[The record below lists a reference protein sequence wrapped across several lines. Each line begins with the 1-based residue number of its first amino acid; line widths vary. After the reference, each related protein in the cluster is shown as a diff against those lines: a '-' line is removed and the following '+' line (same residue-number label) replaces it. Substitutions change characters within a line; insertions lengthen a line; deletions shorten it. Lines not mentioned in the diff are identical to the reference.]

1 MSRGGGGGGSQTV
14 TQQIDPFVREAFQQ
28 QLDAARSTA
37 GELGARQFAPV
48 SPLYETG
55 ESQLASVAQRPFTGA
70 EIAAFE
76 NPYEQAVVQQTLQ
89 DIEQQRQMGRQ
100 AESQRA
106 TAARAFGGSRQGVA
120 QSLID
125 EAALEQAARTS
136 AALRQQGFGTAATLA
151 QQARLLERQGAMDL
165 LGLGGT
171 RRQMTQ
177 EQLDAMRNLPL
188 ERLQITQ
195 SALSGG
201 LPNLGM
207 TQTTPTYRNAG
218 AGTLGGALAGAQ
230 LGSAIP
236 GLGTGIGAG
245 LGALIGLLG

>member
-1 MSRGGGGGGSQTV
+1 MSKGGGSQTV
-14 TQQIDPFVREAFQQ
+14 VQQADPMIREAYMQRRQ
-28 QLDAARSTA
+28 EAEQVAA
-37 GELGARQFAPV
+37 GLGPKQFAAI

-55 ESQLASVAQRPFTGA
+55 ERQLAAAAQRPFTGA

-76 NPYEQAVVQQTLQ
+76 NPYEQAVVQQALK
-89 DIEQQRQMGRQ
+89 DIEEQRQMGRQ
-100 AESQRA
+100 AEAQRA
-106 TAARAFGGSRQGVA
+106 MAARAFGGSRQGVA

-136 AALRQQGFGTAATLA
+136 AALRQQGFGAATQLA

-207 TQTTPTYRNAG
+207 TQTSPTYRNVGAG
-218 AGTLGGALAGAQ
+218 ALGGALAGAQ
-230 LGSAIP
+230 LGSVIP

-245 LGALIGLLG
+245 LGALLGLLG

>member
-1 MSRGGGGGGSQTV
+1 MSRGGGSQTV
-14 TQQIDPFVREAFQQ
+14 VQQADPLIREAYERRSQQ
-28 QLDAARSTA
+28 AEAVA
-37 GELGARQFAPV
+37 GGLTEKQFAPI

-55 ESQLASVAQRPFTGA
+55 ERQLAAAAQRPFTGQ
-70 EIAAFE
+70 EIATFQ
-76 NPYEQAVVQQTLQ
+76 NPYEQAVVQQALK
-89 DIEQQRQMGRQ
+89 DIEEQRQMGRQ
-100 AESQRA
+100 AEAQRA

-136 AALRQQGFGTAATLA
+136 AALRQQGFGTAAQLA

-177 EQLDAMRNLPL
+177 EELDAIRNLPM

-207 TQTTPTYRNAG
+207 TTTSPVYRNVG
-218 AGTLGGALAGAQ
+218 GGLLGGALAG
-230 LGSAIP
+230 SAIGKGIQAIGP
-236 GLGTGIGAG
+236 GLGAG
-245 LGALIGLLG
+245 LGALIGLL